1 MSDNLFR
8 QSARN
13 PVWNYSSHFK
23 AAAFGLV
30 ISDSFYLR
38 VQLAS
43 DAFAKGSLL
52 WRERLSFRRQEAM
65 S

>member
-1 MSDNLFR
+1 MLVCSGNRLETR
-8 QSARN
+8 W
-13 PVWNYSSHFK
+13 WNYSSHFK